1 MNKTVPVLLMCFN
14 RPDFVSR
21 RIKELIDQ
29 VPVLIVSID
38 GPRPNCKEDLIANH
52 IIKEICNEYH
62 IQYIERK
69 SNIGLY
75 DNFFDSINEVLV
87 NYDHI
92 IVLEDDI
99 AVNSDFYQV
108 MTGGIHKQLRSP
120 YCMINAFSPIYSTN
134 SFFNS
139 FLTNSW
145 IKSSYS
151 TTWGITFSKNFFECL
166 QKFRNMDTK
175 PVNEIEK
182 DLQKSAFWNALS
194 ARKKNIWIKRFKQ
207 HSYDYHLQ
215 ATIWASNCFL
225 LTPKF
230 SLVKNEGLGDYRA
243 VHTKL
248 RPPWWLK
255 NHGFT
260 NMKFIQKV
268 HQSNLRIFIASSTL
282 AGDSLFTKRARSS
295 GVRTYIKLALKK
307 IKSCIS

>member
-1 MNKTVPVLLMCFN
+1 MNKTVPVLLICFN
-14 RPDFVSR
+14 RPDFVSL

-38 GPRPNCKEDLIANH
+38 GPRPNYKEDLIANQM
-52 IIKEICNEYH
+52 IKEICNKFNVK
-62 IQYIERK
+62 YIERK
-69 SNIGLY
+69 SNVGLY
-75 DNFFDSINEVLV
+75 DNFFDSINDVLI
-87 NYDHI
+87 NYNNI

-99 AVNSDFYQV
+99 SVNSDFYQI
-108 MTGGIHKQLRSP
+108 MSEGIHKELRSP
-120 YCMINAFSPIYSTN
+120 YCMINAFSPIYSN
-134 SFFNS
+134 NNFINQ
-139 FLTNSW
+139 FLTNTW

-151 TTWGITFSKNFFECL
+151 TTWGVAFSKNFFECL
-166 QKFRNMDTK
+166 QKFRNMDNK
-175 PVNEIEK
+175 SVDDIKK
-182 DLQKSAFWNALS
+182 DLQKSAFWCALS
-194 ARKKNIWIKRFKQ
+194 ARKKNIWVKRFKQ

-248 RPPWWLK
+248 PPPWWLK

-268 HQSNLRIFIASSTL
+268 FESNLRIFIASSTL
-282 AGDSLFTKRARSS
+282 AGDSLFTKRARSV
-295 GVRTYIKLALKK
+295 GIRTFIKLVLKK
-307 IKSCIS
+307 IKFYRS